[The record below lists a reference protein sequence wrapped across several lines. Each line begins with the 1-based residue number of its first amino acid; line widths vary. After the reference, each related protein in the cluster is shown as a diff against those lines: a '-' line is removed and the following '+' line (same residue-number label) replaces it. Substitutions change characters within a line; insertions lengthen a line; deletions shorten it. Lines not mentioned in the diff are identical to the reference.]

1 MPKKLT
7 PEQVDTF
14 KRDGFVFPVPVL
26 SGEDV
31 AYFND
36 GIRRTEAHIG
46 GSMMEFGGLYR
57 ANLHLVC
64 KWVNDLVRHP
74 AVLDAVEDLIGPDI
88 LVWTSRFFL
97 KDPHQQDGAAWHQ
110 DSTYFNLE
118 PPEMVTPWV
127 ALSDAPIESGCME
140 VIPGSPIFGQLQH
153 QSGIAK
159 SSLNLGGQAIV
170 DTFDDSKTIFGA
182 LNVGEMS
189 IHHCR
194 LVHRS
199 EGNHCD
205 FRRMGLAIPYIP
217 AHVKRPN
224 GMRMPAMLVRGEDK
238 YGHFDLVEGATEDFA
253 PEATVLHQKIFDR
266 YVEAHKEQRARHEAP
281 LAV

>member
-7 PEQVDTF
+7 PEQVETF
-14 KRDGFVFPVPVL
+14 QRDGFVFPVPVL
-26 SGEDV
+26 SDEDV

-36 GIRRTEAHIG
+36 GIRRTEEHIG
-46 GSMMEFGGLYR
+46 GSLMGFGGKYR
-57 ANLHLVC
+57 ANLHLAC

-110 DSTYFNLE
+110 DATYFDLE

-140 VIPGSPIFGQLQH
+140 VIPGSPNLGQLQH

-170 DTFDDSKTIFGA
+170 DAFDDSNTIFGA
-182 LNVGEMS
+182 LSVGEMS

-199 EGNHCD
+199 GGNDCD

-217 AHVKRPN
+217 AHVKRPH

-238 YGHFDLVEGATEDFA
+238 YGHFDLVDGASEDFA
-253 PEATVLHQKIFDR
+253 PDAVALHNKVFDL